1 MKFNVN
7 QQDLQQALNYCQ
19 GVIEKRSTLPI
30 LSNILLDVSNSKL
43 IITATDL
50 DLIFVHQLNNIEVLE
65 EGKTTTTSSIMYDIV
80 RKFSSGK
87 KINLS
92 LTDIS
97 KLQVESEKSI
107 FNLNCISATEFPL
120 TDENFNENEFVIK
133 SKQLLKLLNKCK
145 FSVSNDETRHY
156 LSGIYFHQ
164 TEVEDKNYLTA
175 VATDSHRMSI
185 SKIRLDQKIDFE
197 PIILPKKT
205 IFQLCSL
212 LDSYDGDVKVSN
224 LKSKIKFELNNSILI
239 SKLIDGK
246 FPNYI
251 QVIPKNNQKK
261 LEIDLKLFLNSV
273 DRVASVSLDKKD
285 GVKFNLSK
293 DILDLSVNNTNSG
306 DGKETLNVKF
316 DHDLEISIEADQSY
330 GNGFLLPLGP
340 LRELPSRLNQVDFK
354 VYHTYTER
362 NQNYTMKYVI
372 DELEN
377 PYHGVSIKLCKWANE
392 KVIHAISAIG
402 SPKRF
407 YNLLEQSGFIL
418 ANTTSLLDHEHIPRS
433 YFEETKE
440 STIFITEKDA
450 TKLKNYSNP
459 KIWVVKVKMVL
470 NKPINK
476 LIEEKIAPL
485 VKPVC

>member
-30 LSNILLDVSNSKL
+30 LSNILMEANNSKL
-43 IITATDL
+43 TITATDL
-50 DLIFVHQLNNIEVLE
+50 DLIFIHKLSNVEIIE
-65 EGKTTTTSSIMYDIV
+65 EGKTTTTSSIMYDII

-92 LTDIS
+92 LSDSS
-97 KLQVESEKSI
+97 KLQLESDKSI
-107 FNLNCISATEFPL
+107 FNLNCINATEFPL
-120 TDENFNENEFVIK
+120 TEENFNENEFSIK

-175 VATDSHRMSI
+175 AATDSHRMSI
-185 SKIRLDQKIDFE
+185 SKIRLEKKINFE

-212 LDSYDGDVKVSN
+212 LDNYDGEVKISN

-261 LEIDLKLFLNSV
+261 LEIDLKAFLNSV

-293 DILDLSVNNTNSG
+293 DTLNLSVNNTNSG
-306 DGKETLNVKF
+306 DGKETLSVKF
-316 DHDLEISIEADQSY
+316 DHELEISF
-330 GNGFLLPLGP
+330 N
-340 LRELPSRLNQVDFK
+340 SRYL
-354 VYHTYTER
+354 
-362 NQNYTMKYVI
+362 I
-372 DELEN
+372 DVASQLDGKNVEILFN
-377 PYHGVSIKLCKWANE
+377 DT
-392 KVIHAISAIG
+392 G
-402 SPKRF
+402 SPALIKDPGDF
-407 YNLLEQSGFIL
+407 DS
-418 ANTTSLLDHEHIPRS
+418 
-433 YFEETKE
+433 
-440 STIFITEKDA
+440 IF
-450 TKLKNYSNP
+450 
-459 KIWVVKVKMVL
+459 VVMPMKG
-470 NKPINK
+470 
-476 LIEEKIAPL
+476 
-485 VKPVC
+485 

>member
-30 LSNILLDVSNSKL
+30 LSNVLLEATDSKL
-43 IITATDL
+43 TITATDL
-50 DLIFVHQLNNIEVLE
+50 DLIFIHHLNNVEIVE
-65 EGKTTTTSSIMYDIV
+65 EGKTTTTSTIMYDII

-97 KLQVESEKSI
+97 KLQVESEKSV
-107 FNLNCISATEFPL
+107 FNLNCISPADFPL
-120 TDENFNENEFVIK
+120 TDENFNQNEFIIK
-133 SKQLLKLLNKCK
+133 SKKLLKLLNKCK

-185 SKIRLDQKIDFE
+185 SKIRLEEKIDFE

-212 LDSYDGDVKVSN
+212 LDSYDGDVKISN
-224 LKSKIKFELNNSILI
+224 VKSKIKFELNNSVLI

-261 LEIDLKLFLNSV
+261 LELGLKLFLNSV

-293 DILDLSVNNTNSG
+293 DILNLSVNNTNSG
-306 DGKETLNVKF
+306 DGKETLGVNF
-316 DHDLEISIEADQSY
+316 DHDLEISFNSRYLIDVASQLDGDRIEIFFND
-330 GNGFLLPLGP
+330 
-340 LRELPSRLNQVDFK
+340 
-354 VYHTYTER
+354 T
-362 NQNYTMKYVI
+362 
-372 DELEN
+372 
-377 PYHGVSIKLCKWANE
+377 
-392 KVIHAISAIG
+392 G
-402 SPKRF
+402 SPA
-407 YNLLEQSGFIL
+407 LI
-418 ANTTSLLDHEHIPRS
+418 
-433 YFEETKE
+433 
-440 STIFITEKDA
+440 KDPGDFDSI
-450 TKLKNYSNP
+450 Y
-459 KIWVVKVKMVL
+459 VVMPMKG
-470 NKPINK
+470 
-476 LIEEKIAPL
+476 
-485 VKPVC
+485 

>member
-30 LSNILLDVSNSKL
+30 LSNVLLNVSNSKL
-43 IITATDL
+43 TITATDL
-50 DLIFVHQLNNIEVLE
+50 DLIFIHQVNNVEVIE
-65 EGKTTTTSSIMYDIV
+65 EGNTTTTSSIMYDII

-120 TDENFNENEFVIK
+120 TDENFNQNEFSIK

-156 LSGIYFHQ
+156 LSGIFIHQ
-164 TEVEDKNYLTA
+164 TQTEDKNFLTA
-175 VATDSHRMSI
+175 AATDSHRMSI
-185 SKIRLDQKIDFE
+185 SKIRLDQKVDFE

-212 LDSYDGDVKVSN
+212 LENYDGDVKISN
-224 LKSKIKFELNNSILI
+224 IKSKIKFELNNSILI

-261 LEIDLKLFLNSV
+261 LEIDLKLFLDSV

-293 DILDLSVNNTNSG
+293 DVLNLSVNNTNSG
-306 DGKETLNVKF
+306 DGKESLGVKF
-316 DHDLEISIEADQSY
+316 DYDLEISFNSRYLIDVASQLDGEKIEIFFND
-330 GNGFLLPLGP
+330 
-340 LRELPSRLNQVDFK
+340 
-354 VYHTYTER
+354 
-362 NQNYTMKYVI
+362 M
-372 DELEN
+372 
-377 PYHGVSIKLCKWANE
+377 
-392 KVIHAISAIG
+392 G
-402 SPKRF
+402 SPALIKDPGDF
-407 YNLLEQSGFIL
+407 DS
-418 ANTTSLLDHEHIPRS
+418 
-433 YFEETKE
+433 
-440 STIFITEKDA
+440 IF
-450 TKLKNYSNP
+450 
-459 KIWVVKVKMVL
+459 VVMPMKG
-470 NKPINK
+470 
-476 LIEEKIAPL
+476 
-485 VKPVC
+485 

>member
-7 QQDLQQALNYCQ
+7 QQDLQQALSYCQ

-30 LSNILLDVSNSKL
+30 LSNVLLNASNSEL
-43 IITATDL
+43 TITATDL
-50 DLIFVHQLNNIEVLE
+50 DLIFVHQIKNIEVIE
-65 EGKTTTTSSIMYDIV
+65 EGKTTTQLSIMYDIV

-92 LTDIS
+92 LSDSS
-97 KLQVESEKSI
+97 KLQLESEKSI
-107 FNLNCISATEFPL
+107 FNLNCISPSEFPL
-120 TDENFNENEFVIK
+120 TDENFNDNEFNINSK
-133 SKQLLKLLNKCK
+133 SVLKLLNKCK

-185 SKIRLDQKIDFE
+185 SKIRLNEKINFE

-205 IFQLCSL
+205 IFQLVSL
-212 LDSYDGDVKVSN
+212 LDGYDGDVKISN

-261 LEIDLKLFLNSV
+261 LEIDLKLFLGSV

-293 DILDLSVNNTNSG
+293 DALNLTVNNTNSG
-306 DGKETLNVKF
+306 DGNETLNVSF
-316 DHDLEISIEADQSY
+316 EHDLEISF
-330 GNGFLLPLGP
+330 N
-340 LRELPSRLNQVDFK
+340 SR
-354 VYHTYTER
+354 Y
-362 NQNYTMKYVI
+362 
-372 DELEN
+372 
-377 PYHGVSIKLCKWANE
+377 
-392 KVIHAISAIG
+392 
-402 SPKRF
+402 
-407 YNLLEQSGFIL
+407 
-418 ANTTSLLDHEHIPRS
+418 
-433 YFEETKE
+433 
-440 STIFITEKDA
+440 
-450 TKLKNYSNP
+450 
-459 KIWVVKVKMVL
+459 
-470 NKPINK
+470 
-476 LIEEKIAPL
+476 
-485 VKPVC
+485 